1 MNKLPITDRECDE
14 LLLVKIRF
22 YLQKDMPERVA
33 REILESQ
40 IKEKSNLSKFCEAL
54 FSEVATNHNQ
64 GIIS

>member
-22 YLQKDMPERVA
+22 YLKKDMPEKVA
-33 REILESQ
+33 REILENN
-40 IKEKSNLSKFCEAL
+40 IKQKSNLSKFCEAL

-64 GIIS
+64 VIIA